1 MILAIAILF
10 IFTTAA
16 LGVLLVIER
25 TNHSDTKDM
34 VWFANDRANRLNAL
48 LTDEQEKCKQLKQEL
63 RQFKNAECKPTET
76 NEDQEQGNF
85 VRTRKLQRA
94 TPETYRNMF
103 DMDLNG
109 QRILEHLTN
118 VFCKD
123 AFVSNDK
130 GGERET
136 CYRLGQQSVINF
148 IILNINQANSPLYK
162 EQDND

>member
-1 MILAIAILF
+1 MIIAIAVMLVFGLILA
-10 IFTTAA
+10 
-16 LGVLLVIER
+16 V
-25 TNHSDTKDM
+25 SW
-34 VWFANDRANRLNAL
+34 WFELKKNKELEVCNNAL
-48 LTDEQEKCKQLKQEL
+48 RQEISKLKLADSAEQKD
-63 RQFKNAECKPTET
+63 AVT
-76 NEDQEQGNF
+76 EQGNF

>member
-1 MILAIAILF
+1 MIIAIAMSLVLGLILA
-10 IFTTAA
+10 
-16 LGVLLVIER
+16 V
-25 TNHSDTKDM
+25 SW
-34 VWFANDRANRLNAL
+34 WFELKKNKELEVCNNAL
-48 LTDEQEKCKQLKQEL
+48 RQEISKLKLSDSAEQKD
-63 RQFKNAECKPTET
+63 AVT
-76 NEDQEQGNF
+76 EQGNF

>member
-1 MILAIAILF
+1 M
-10 IFTTAA
+10 
-16 LGVLLVIER
+16 
-25 TNHSDTKDM
+25 
-34 VWFANDRANRLNAL
+34 
-48 LTDEQEKCKQLKQEL
+48 
-63 RQFKNAECKPTET
+63 
-76 NEDQEQGNF
+76 
-85 VRTRKLQRA
+85 RTRNFQRA
-94 TPETYRNMF
+94 HTKPMESV

-123 AFVSNDK
+123 AFVCETTE

>member
-1 MILAIAILF
+1 MIIAIAMMLVFGLILAVSWWFELKKNKELE
-10 IFTTAA
+10 A
-16 LGVLLVIER
+16 L
-25 TNHSDTKDM
+25 
-34 VWFANDRANRLNAL
+34 NDA
-48 LTDEQEKCKQLKQEL
+48 L
-63 RQFKNAECKPTET
+63 RQEISKLKLSDSAEQTDAVT
-76 NEDQEQGNF
+76 EQGNF

>member
-1 MILAIAILF
+1 MIIAIAMMLVFGLILA
-10 IFTTAA
+10 
-16 LGVLLVIER
+16 V
-25 TNHSDTKDM
+25 SW
-34 VWFANDRANRLNAL
+34 WFELEKNKELEACNNAL
-48 LTDEQEKCKQLKQEL
+48 RQEIFKLKLSDSAEQKD
-63 RQFKNAECKPTET
+63 AVT
-76 NEDQEQGNF
+76 EQGNF